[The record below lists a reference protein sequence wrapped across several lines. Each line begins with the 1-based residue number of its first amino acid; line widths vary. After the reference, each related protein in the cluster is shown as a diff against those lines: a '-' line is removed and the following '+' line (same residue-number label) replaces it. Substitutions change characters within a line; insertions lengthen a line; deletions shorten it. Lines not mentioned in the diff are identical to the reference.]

1 MKICL
6 LVILLAFFLSAEDLM
21 VINRAEVNDTIE
33 VSIVSLN
40 GKNFKILC
48 TNVLLDNVKNQYRI
62 FGLGKAYI
70 VDANKV
76 SFISNKIKSK

>member
-1 MKICL
+1 MKSCL

-76 SFISNKIKSK
+76 SFISTKIKGK